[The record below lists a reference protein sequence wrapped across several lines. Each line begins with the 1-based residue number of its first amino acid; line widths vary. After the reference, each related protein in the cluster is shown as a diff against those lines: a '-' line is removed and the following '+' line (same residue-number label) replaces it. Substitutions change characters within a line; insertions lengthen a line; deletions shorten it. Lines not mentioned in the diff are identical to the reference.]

1 MARRDLRSLMKAVI
15 PAAGMATRLLPATK
29 SQPKEMLP
37 IVDKPAI
44 QYVVE
49 EAVQAGIRDILI
61 ITGRGKRAIEDH
73 FDRAFELEE
82 ALRAKGNDD
91 MLREVRRIA
100 ELADIHYIRQREP
113 LGLGHAILQ
122 ARTHVGQEPF
132 AVLLGDDVVFSEEP
146 CIRQLGRVF
155 QEQRASVIAVEP
167 IPAARTVLYG
177 IPALGKRLR
186 PGLWEIT
193 DVVEKPRPRD
203 APSRLGILGRYVF
216 TPALFAAIERT
227 KPGKNG
233 EHQLADALRVLL
245 DEERVLVLA
254 TQGRRYDLGDRVEW
268 LKTNLEVGLM
278 RPDTRKALL
287 PFVRQLARKPPG
299 RMR

>member
-1 MARRDLRSLMKAVI
+1 MKAVI

-49 EAVQAGIRDILI
+49 EAVAAGIRDILV

-82 ALRAKGNDD
+82 MLRAKGQED

-100 ELADIHYIRQREP
+100 ELADMHYIRQREP

-122 ARTHVGQEPF
+122 ARTHVGDAPF
-132 AVLLGDDVVFSEEP
+132 AVLLGDDVVFSDEP
-146 CIRQLGRVF
+146 CIRQLTRVF
-155 QEQRASVIAVEP
+155 QQQGASVIAVEP
-167 IPAARTVLYG
+167 IPPARSVLYG
-177 IPALGKRLR
+177 VPALGKRVS

-193 DVVEKPRPRD
+193 DVVEKPKPRD
-203 APSRLGILGRYVF
+203 APSKLGILGRYVF
-216 TPALFAAIERT
+216 MPALFGAIERT
-227 KPGKNG
+227 KPGKSG
-233 EHQLADALRVLL
+233 EYQLADALRVLL
-245 DEERVLVLA
+245 EEEKVYALA
-254 TQGRRYDLGDRVEW
+254 TKGRRYDLGDRTEW
-268 LKTNLEVGLM
+268 LKTNIEVGLM

-287 PFVRQLARKPPG
+287 PFVRAMARKPP
-299 RMR
+299 RPLR